1 MKRNWILVANQAE
14 AQFYSSERLPGNL
27 SLIGILANK
36 EATAH
41 PRDLVSDAPGRAF
54 DSQGQGRHAME
65 PNTGVKE
72 EQRRRFVKEM
82 VERLQ
87 AARVKGDID
96 QLVLLAA
103 PAVLGVIRKTL
114 NPDLQKA
121 VVKEIPKDLIGQG
134 VDQIQSQLARAF
146 ALR

>member
-1 MKRNWILVANQAE
+1 
-14 AQFYSSERLPGNL
+14 
-27 SLIGILANK
+27 
-36 EATAH
+36 
-41 PRDLVSDAPGRAF
+41 
-54 DSQGQGRHAME
+54 
-65 PNTGVKE
+65 
-72 EQRRRFVKEM
+72 
-82 VERLQ
+82 
-87 AARVKGDID
+87 
-96 QLVLLAA
+96 LAA